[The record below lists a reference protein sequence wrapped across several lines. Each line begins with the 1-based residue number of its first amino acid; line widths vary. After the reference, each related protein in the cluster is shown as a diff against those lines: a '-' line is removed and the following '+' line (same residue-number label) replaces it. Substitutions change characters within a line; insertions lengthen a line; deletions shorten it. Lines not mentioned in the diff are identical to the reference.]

1 MPTEEL
7 TPLLVVKSKE
17 GELDAL
23 LHTSEFD
30 GRVQVMIELLD
41 GVPPA
46 GRVARKI
53 VKFCVEAALAG
64 MPTWI
69 DTTWLS
75 EVNHLAG
82 SRWAAFE
89 RFEHDIEDIV
99 KDMLAGVGGPFLI
112 PVVPLDVGNQQLER
126 LQTLLEHEERQVAIR
141 IRRTSSETTELVRSI
156 ERVATVLRCGADNL
170 HLVFDEGY
178 VPTFGEHRVR
188 TIVELVTALDQRF
201 RVASFTMLAGSVP
214 SKRTSYETHTRERTE
229 VLLWRA
235 VQHACGRPVRYGDYG
250 VVHPGPPAMRERPA
264 TPNPYI
270 HYTVPNAT
278 LSIARRIPE
287 RRGSAVPSGA
297 SEQYFL
303 EVASELVQRP
313 EFAGANFSWG
323 DRHLYSCRTTP
334 TMRMGNSTKWISLA
348 TSHHVVHL
356 ARRMDAPS
364 P

>member
-1 MPTEEL
+1 MPAEEL
-7 TPLLVVKSKE
+7 TPLLAVKSKE

-23 LHTSEFD
+23 LHTREFD

-41 GVPPA
+41 EVPPA

-64 MPTWI
+64 MPPWI

-75 EVNHLAG
+75 AVNSLAG

-89 RFEHDIEDIV
+89 RFEHDIENTV
-99 KDMLAGVGGPFLI
+99 KDMLSGVGGPFLI
-112 PVVPLDVGNQQLER
+112 PVVAADADSQQLDR
-126 LQTLLEHEERQVAIR
+126 LRTLLEHEKRQVAIR
-141 IRRTSSETTELVRSI
+141 IGRGMSVTAELGRSI
-156 ERVATVLRCGADNL
+156 ERVATVLRCAIDNL

-178 VPTFGEHRVR
+178 VPTFEEHRVR
-188 TIVELVTALDQRF
+188 TIVETVTALDQRF
-201 RVASFTMLAGSVP
+201 RVASLTLLAGSVP
-214 SKRTSYETHTRERTE
+214 SKRTNYETHTRERAE

-235 VQHACGRPVRYGDYG
+235 VQRGCGRSIRYGDYG
-250 VVHPGPPAMRERPA
+250 VVHPDPPTVRERPS

-297 SEQYFL
+297 SERYFL

-313 EFAGANFSWG
+313 EFAGPNFSWG
-323 DRHLYSCRTTP
+323 DRHLSSCRTRP

-348 TSHHVVHL
+348 TSHHVAHL

-364 P
+364 T